1 VIVIPRKKGEC
12 VVIDDEIIL
21 TVVEIRGDKVRL
33 GFEHPQRV
41 TVHRKE
47 VYEAIV
53 SQKENGCDG

>member
-1 VIVIPRKKGEC
+1 VIVIPRKKDES

-21 TVVEIRGDKVRL
+21 TVIAIKGDKVRL
-33 GFEHPQRV
+33 GVEYPQRV

-53 SQKENGCDG
+53 SQKQDSCDG